1 MRAYGKESVW
11 GTADLEERD
20 ISGREY
26 WNEGSLVFEQG
37 ICCYSTEVSHFFPLL
52 LPVCFE
58 VRRVTV
64 KEERIGGNFAP

>member
-20 ISGREY
+20 IWGKEY

-37 ICCYSTEVSHFFPLL
+37 ICCYSTEVSRFFPLIFR
-52 LPVCFE
+52 VCFE

-64 KEERIGGNFAP
+64 KEE

>member
-20 ISGREY
+20 IWGKEY

-37 ICCYSTEVSHFFPLL
+37 ICCYSKEVSHFYPLRFPFVLK
-52 LPVCFE
+52 

-64 KEERIGGNFAP
+64 KEERLGGNFGP

>member
-20 ISGREY
+20 IWGEEY

-37 ICCYSTEVSHFFPLL
+37 ICCYSTEVSHFFPPI
-52 LPVCFE
+52 LPVCFASRE
-58 VRRVTV
+58 SYCKRRVNW
-64 KEERIGGNFAP
+64 G